1 MLWSIVMGQDV
12 LMETSVVALDWNVEW
27 NALRPLRD
35 IGLSIEGNTQTQI
48 YSVEGNTQTQSLR

>member
-12 LMETSVVALDWNVEW
+12 LMETSVVALDWNVGW

-35 IGLSIEGNTQTQI
+35 IGLSVEGNTQTQSHSI
-48 YSVEGNTQTQSLR
+48 EGNTQTQSLR